1 MMLRTLLLIPAI
13 LLAGCR
19 SRPDATVT
27 LPTEPP
33 VSAAARSDEPPVIIN
48 ANSPVVYPQRFAQE
62 RIEGTVV
69 LRLHVDS
76 AGVLTPDSTR
86 VAESSGYPALDSAA
100 LAGVPALRFAPAL
113 RRGAPIATAFLQPVH
128 FRNTGTMT
136 SP

>member
-1 MMLRTLLLIPAI
+1 MLLLIPAI

-19 SRPDATVT
+19 SRPDATVA
-27 LPTEPP
+27 LPTDPP
-33 VSAAARSDEPPVIIN
+33 ATAADRSDEPPIIIN
-48 ANSPVVYPQRFAQE
+48 ANSPVVYPPRFSQE

-76 AGVLTPDSTR
+76 AGVLIRDSTR

-113 RRGAPIATAFLQPVH
+113 RRGSPVATAFLQPVH
-128 FRNTGTMT
+128 FRNSGTGTT
-136 SP
+136 P

>member
-1 MMLRTLLLIPAI
+1 MMLRTLLLTPAI

-19 SRPDATVT
+19 SHPDATVT

-48 ANSPVVYPQRFAQE
+48 ANSPVVYPPRFAQE

-100 LAGVPALRFAPAL
+100 LGKCNARAR
-113 RRGAPIATAFLQPVH
+113 
-128 FRNTGTMT
+128 
-136 SP
+136 